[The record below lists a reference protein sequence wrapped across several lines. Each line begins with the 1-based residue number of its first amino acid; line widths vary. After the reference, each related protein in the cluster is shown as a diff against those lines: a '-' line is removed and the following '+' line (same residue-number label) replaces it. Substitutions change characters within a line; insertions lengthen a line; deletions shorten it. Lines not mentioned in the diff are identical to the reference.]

1 MCWQATSELLR
12 ERLSLVNDLMD
23 YGSELT
29 SLTGCQQ
36 MAVDAEELSRWHDC
50 LREKADRKATE
61 ITAALQHAASRVSR
75 LVFFIIV
82 IIDIFKVA

>member
-1 MCWQATSELLR
+1 
-12 ERLSLVNDLMD
+12 MD

-50 LREKADRKATE
+50 LRENADRKATE
-61 ITAALQHAASRVSR
+61 ITAALQHSASRVSR
-75 LVFFIIV
+75 LVCWLLMSLNNTRFSSSSSS
-82 IIDIFKVA
+82 